1 MPTLTIDGRPITVP
15 PGATILDAARALS
28 IDVPTLCWY
37 PKLPVVG
44 NCRICLVQVEGSPK
58 LVASCA
64 TAATDGMR
72 VHTESDDAVRNRR
85 GVLSMLLERYPVE
98 EIPPRGARNEFET
111 LVRRYDVPVVRRSGL
126 PLRAGD
132 ERDGDPII
140 QHDMSTCILCTRC
153 VRACEDIQV
162 VGVLD
167 VAYRSDHAQII
178 VGADGNP
185 EHAGCTW
192 CGECV
197 RVCPTG
203 AIHDILSLPRASNG
217 DGANGGHEHGNGRRG
232 GPAIDANGDGVGATS
247 SGGEVTTNGATQH
260 NGPSG
265 EIAREVST
273 RMPTLDRTVRSVCP
287 YCGVGCQIDL
297 QVKDNRVIHVKSPWI
312 EDDTPNLGST
322 CVKGRF
328 GYDFAQH
335 RDRLTTPLIRRGWKK
350 EGGRWVYDARE
361 AATRSDGTPWP
372 RRGGP
377 WLEVKDES
385 RTSKRRPRTNPLRTA
400 PTGPTPLGDPR
411 DRAATPAEWYIPFR
425 EATWDEAL
433 ELTAQQLVRLRDTA
447 GPGSL
452 AVFQSAKC
460 SNEENYLLQR
470 MFRGGIGTNNVDHCT
485 RLCHSSSVSA
495 MQRAMNTSAASGSM
509 REIEHETDVIFLLG
523 ANTTESHPVFGAA
536 IKRAVKRGATLI
548 VCDPRRIELA
558 ARAHIH
564 LQPLPGTDVALLNAM
579 LNHIIERGLENRE
592 FIGHRTHQ
600 FDAVR
605 AAVAPYTLAR
615 AETITGVKA
624 ELIRTAAESYAR
636 GPRSSTLWAM
646 GLTQHSTGT
655 DIVTTLLN
663 LILAT
668 GSIGRWGAA
677 MIPIRGQNNVQGASD
692 VGAIPMVY
700 TDYQTVTDPAIRH
713 MFADTWGVP
722 DDRIPL
728 SPGLKVTQIAKE
740 GSPVRGMY
748 IMGENPI
755 ISDPDVSH
763 AEAWFRDL
771 EFLAVQDLF
780 LTETARYADVI
791 LPGASFAEKDGTY
804 VNTERRI
811 QLSKKAVDPPGL
823 ARGDLEIIIE
833 LSNRIGLPTN
843 FRNAAEVMDEI
854 AQVTPSWRGVTHARL
869 DGGPGLQYPVN
880 DTSHPGTAFLFADAF
895 PTADGKASFH
905 AVEFLPPAELP
916 DDEYPFILN
925 TGRQMYHWHTGTMTR
940 RSFALDARESTPTVE
955 LNPADASELGVQ
967 DGDTIAISSRRGQIT
982 IAARLSQR
990 VARRQV
996 FVPMHYRE
1004 AAANLLT
1011 NPALDPYAGIPEFKV
1026 CAVKLSP
1033 VVEHVEGTEAGKVE
1047 ASLT

>member
-1 MPTLTIDGRPITVP
+1 MPTLTIDGREVTVA
-15 PGATILDAARALS
+15 PGTTILEAARSLG

-37 PKLPVVG
+37 PTLPVVG
-44 NCRICLVQVEGSPK
+44 NCRICLVSIEGQPK
-58 LVASCA
+58 LAAACA
-64 TAATDGMR
+64 VKAEDGQR
-72 VHTESDDAVRNRR
+72 VHTESVAAVKNRQ
-85 GVLSMLLERYPVE
+85 GVLRMLLERYPVDD
-98 EIPPRGARNEFET
+98 IPAGDPRNEFEG
-111 LVRRYDVPVVRRSGL
+111 LVHRYDVPATRSALL

-140 QHDMSTCILCTRC
+140 RHDMSTCILCTRC

-167 VAYRSDHAQII
+167 VAHRGEHAEII

-203 AIHDILSLPRASNG
+203 AIHDILALKREPPAVGNELPI
-217 DGANGGHEHGNGRRG
+217 HF
-232 GPAIDANGDGVGATS
+232 TS
-247 SGGEVTTNGATQH
+247 RELTT
-260 NGPSG
+260 
-265 EIAREVST
+265 V
-273 RMPTLDRTVRSVCP
+273 DRTVRSVCP

-297 QVKDNRVIHVKSPWI
+297 EVQNERVVHVRSPWI
-312 EDDTPNLGST
+312 EEDTPNLGST

-328 GYDFAQH
+328 GYDFVQH
-335 RDRLTTPLIRRGWKK
+335 RDRLRAPLIRRGWKK
-350 EGGRWVYDARE
+350 EGGRWVFDA
-361 AATRSDGTPWP
+361 AHDGASAWA

-377 WLEVKDES
+377 WQDVQGES
-385 RTSKRRPRTNPLRTA
+385 ETKKRRPKTNPLRIGA
-400 PTGPTPLGDPR
+400 GGPSPVADPR
-411 DRAATPAEWYIPFR
+411 DRVATPREWLDPFR

-433 ELTAQQLVRLRDTA
+433 ELVAQELIRLRDER
-447 GPGSL
+447 GPKSL

-509 REIEHETDVIFLLG
+509 REVEHDADVIFVLG

-564 LQPLPGTDVALLNAM
+564 LQPLPGTDVAVMNGM
-579 LNHIIERGLENRE
+579 LHHVLALGLEDE
-592 FIGHRTHQ
+592 GFIASRTHA
-600 FDAVR
+600 FDRVREAVK
-605 AAVAPYTLAR
+605 PYTPER
-615 AETITGVKA
+615 AETISGVSA
-624 ELIRTAAESYAR
+624 DLIRRAAETYAR

-655 DIVTTLLN
+655 DIVTSLLN

-668 GSIGRWGAA
+668 GMIGRWGAA
-677 MIPIRGQNNVQGASD
+677 MMPIRGQNNVQGASD

-700 TDYQTVTDPAIRH
+700 TDYQPVTDPRIRH
-713 MFADTWGVP
+713 MFAETWRVP
-722 DDRIPL
+722 DERIPL
-728 SPGLKVTQIAKE
+728 EVGLKVTQIVQDD
-740 GSPVRGMY
+740 SPVRGMF

-755 ISDPDVSH
+755 LSDPEVSH
-763 AEAWFRDL
+763 AEHWFREL

-780 LTETARYADVI
+780 LTETARYADVV
-791 LPGASFAEKDGTY
+791 LPGAAFAEKDGTY

-811 QLSKKAVDPPGL
+811 QLARKAVDPPGQ

-833 LSNRIGLPTN
+833 LSNRIGLPTP

-854 AQVTPSWRGVTHARL
+854 ARVTPSWRGVSHDRL
-869 DGGPGLQYPVN
+869 LDGPGLQYPVR
-880 DTSHPGTAFLFADAF
+880 DSTHEGTAFLFDDAF
-895 PTADGKASFH
+895 PTADGKATFH

-916 DDEYPFILN
+916 DDEYPFMLN
-925 TGRQMYHWHTGTMTR
+925 SGRQMYHWHTGTMTR

-955 LNPADASELGVQ
+955 LNPADATALGVGE
-967 DGDTIAISSRRGQIT
+967 GDDVLVTSRRGQIR
-982 IAARLSQR
+982 IAVRLSDR
-990 VARRQV
+990 VAKRQV

-1004 AAANLLT
+1004 AAVNLLT
-1011 NPALDPYAGIPEFKV
+1011 NPALDPYAHIPEFKV
-1026 CAVKLSP
+1026 CAVR
-1033 VVEHVEGTEAGKVE
+1033 VERAP
-1047 ASLT
+1047 ASR